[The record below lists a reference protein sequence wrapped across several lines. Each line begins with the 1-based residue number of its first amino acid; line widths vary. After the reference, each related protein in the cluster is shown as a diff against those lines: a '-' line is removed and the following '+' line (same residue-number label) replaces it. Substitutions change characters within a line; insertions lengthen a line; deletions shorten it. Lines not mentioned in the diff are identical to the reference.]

1 MKYLLLAVLV
11 LLSACEKR
19 VVVTDP
25 ASEYKRGR
33 FQADN
38 FVYDDKVHV
47 IEDVQTGQKY
57 LLCSNCQLT
66 PLKAKEAP

>member
-1 MKYLLLAVLV
+1 M

-25 ASEYKRGR
+25 ALSSKRGR

-38 FVYDDKVHV
+38 PAYDSNITV
-47 IEDVQTGQKY
+47 IEDAQTGQKY
-57 LLCSNCQLT
+57 LLCYRCQLT

>member
-1 MKYLLLAVLV
+1 MKYLLLAALV

-19 VVVTDP
+19 VLVTDP
-25 ASEYKRGR
+25 ASSYKRGR

-38 FVYDDKVHV
+38 PAYESNLTV

-57 LLCSNCQLT
+57 LLCYRCELT
-66 PLKAKEAP
+66 PLKPKETP